1 MRLAI
6 RVWLFA
12 SISPIAVGLFTI
24 VLFYFSPTS
33 WVLSHL
39 TYHYGAVPVGNYP
52 RLSSTFV
59 SASMFCNFL
68 NIELLL
74 LFVAKHKNW
83 IGAAFFWL
91 MLLAASVCAIFT
103 ISSGLGAIFLA
114 AGIWIWYSSGYCP
127 IRRTA
132 LAGGV
137 LICLLSLA
145 TSFIA
150 LQLHSTAPYSMH
162 LPIFN
167 WEVFPSSRLMVWQ
180 EAMNKFLTHPFVG
193 NGPGM
198 PSAAVK
204 FENTEGGF
212 SLLTDAHNSYLSV
225 ATQTGIT
232 GLIALVGLTVYLS
245 HLGFRKWRKRP
256 VQAGLAI
263 AFLTAFV
270 IQGLTGAFE
279 DARHLWVSIGMLVAA
294 ATIEAKEESTAEVG
308 GGA

>member
-1 MRLAI
+1 
-6 RVWLFA
+6 
-12 SISPIAVGLFTI
+12 
-24 VLFYFSPTS
+24 
-33 WVLSHL
+33 
-39 TYHYGAVPVGNYP
+39 
-52 RLSSTFV
+52 
-59 SASMFCNFL
+59 
-68 NIELLL
+68 
-74 LFVAKHKNW
+74 
-83 IGAAFFWL
+83 
-91 MLLAASVCAIFT
+91 
-103 ISSGLGAIFLA
+103 
-114 AGIWIWYSSGYCP
+114 
-127 IRRTA
+127 
-132 LAGGV
+132 
-137 LICLLSLA
+137 
-145 TSFIA
+145 
-150 LQLHSTAPYSMH
+150 
-162 LPIFN
+162 
-167 WEVFPSSRLMVWQ
+167 MVWQ